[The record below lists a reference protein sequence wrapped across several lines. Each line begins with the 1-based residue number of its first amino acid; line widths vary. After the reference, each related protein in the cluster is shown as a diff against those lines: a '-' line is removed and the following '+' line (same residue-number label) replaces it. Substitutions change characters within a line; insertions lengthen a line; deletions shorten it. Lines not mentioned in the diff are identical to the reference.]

1 LWTNKLDEAR
11 AVAAGM
17 PVATPYER
25 FEERYAA
32 DLIDWMAGGDGDPES
47 LRAAADEI
55 DPADEDARLRA
66 AVALAIRES
75 ARIAADQG
83 PEAAVEPMLRAREL
97 LGSRADHQLIRA
109 NWRLSLPI
117 SLVGSIVV
125 WFFLGAVT

>member
-1 LWTNKLDEAR
+1 
-11 AVAAGM
+11 M
-17 PVATPYER
+17 PTSTPYER

-47 LRAAADEI
+47 VRAAADDI
-55 DPADEDARLRA
+55 DPADEHARLRA

-83 PEAAVEPMLRAREL
+83 PEAALEPMLRARDL
-97 LGSRADHQLIRA
+97 LGSRADNQLIRA
-109 NWRLSLPI
+109 NWRRALPI

-125 WFFLGAVT
+125 WVFLGAAT